1 MATEVVV
8 STGLP
13 SPHALLGP
21 SPQAMLT
28 VAAYPQPADST
39 RSRVELGGVLVDQ
52 INLSGALQ
60 QVREFVRSG
69 NPHQIVTVNLDFL
82 SIAADHPEFR
92 ATLNAADL
100 AVADG
105 MPLVWLSRIKG
116 KTLAERVAGV
126 DLVTASCE
134 IAAEMDGGVFLLG
147 AGPGVA
153 DAAGR
158 KLETLFPGLR
168 IAGTYSPPVGPL
180 RQRDNGRIVEMIRAA
195 APDFLFV
202 ALGAP
207 RQDLWIREHLDQL
220 QVPVA
225 MGVGCVFDILA
236 GSVKRAPK
244 WMQRSGLEWAFR
256 LGQEP
261 QRLWRR
267 YLVEDLPMLA
277 RLAWAGNGDV
287 PEAQEALAVGS

>member
-8 STGLP
+8 ATASP
-13 SPHALLGP
+13 SAHPLRSP

-28 VAAYPQPADST
+28 VAAYTQPADT
-39 RSRVELGGVLVDQ
+39 ARSRVELGGVLVDQ
-52 INLSGALQ
+52 INLSGALE
-60 QVREFVRSG
+60 QVRGFVRSG
-69 NPHQIVTVNLDFL
+69 EPHQIVTVNLDFL
-82 SIAADHPEFR
+82 SIAANHPEFR
-92 ATLNAADL
+92 ATLNTADL

-116 KTLAERVAGV
+116 KALAERVAGV

-134 IAAEMDGGVFLLG
+134 MAVALGGGVFLLG

-158 KLETLFPGLR
+158 KLETMYPGLR
-168 IAGTYSPPVGPL
+168 IAGTYSPPVGEL
-180 RQRDNGRIVEMIRAA
+180 RQRDNERIVKMIREA

-207 RQDLWIREHLDQL
+207 RQDLWIREHLDRL

-236 GSVKRAPK
+236 GSVKRAPL

-261 QRLWRR
+261 TRLWRR
-267 YLVEDLPMLA
+267 YLLKDLPMLA
-277 RLAWAGNGDV
+277 RLIWTGSD
-287 PEAQEALAVGS
+287 EAREALAVAS